1 MSPSDAP
8 GAVTLDERLE
18 RIETKLD
25 LVIGANLDSR
35 LAMVERV
42 VYGGI
47 GVVLLAVLGAVV
59 GLVVHAGKATA

>member
-8 GAVTLDERLE
+8 GAVSLNERLD

-25 LVIGANLDSR
+25 LVLAANLVSR
-35 LAMVERV
+35 VGMLETV
-42 VYGGI
+42 VYSGI

-59 GLVVHAGKATA
+59 GLVIQGGKSA